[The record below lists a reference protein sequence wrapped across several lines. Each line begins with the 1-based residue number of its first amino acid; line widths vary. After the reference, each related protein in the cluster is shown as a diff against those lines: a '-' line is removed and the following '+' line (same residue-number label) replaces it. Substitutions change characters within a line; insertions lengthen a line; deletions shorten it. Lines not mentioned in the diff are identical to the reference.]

1 MLCFLAGFSVVTRH
15 SVAVKSASAD
25 RATRLSATYQDARH
39 WVGEQKSVER
49 QYRIEGS
56 YAVVAAHRQAERRL
70 IADLD
75 HVLALDSSPATRA
88 TVARL
93 LRLQADYHSASQ
105 ALFNAVDENDHERVL
120 WFDHS
125 AVDPVFGVLADVIY
139 RQAAAAS
146 ASALAH
152 SAALRGDEVRANRT
166 IAIAVLLAL
175 LLVAFFGAVV
185 VRYGRRLDAA
195 VAAEVERLAEM
206 AITDPLTG
214 LRNHRAFHEDV
225 ARELQRAGRT
235 GVPLALVLLDLD
247 DLKAVNDTQGHQAGD
262 ERLQALADAIRAT
275 GRGVDVAYR
284 VGGDEFAVILPDARS
299 WGALE
304 FAQRLR
310 GATQAGTHG
319 AGPFT
324 ATAGISEALTLRSK
338 DEFVREADLA
348 LIGAKRIHQDVV
360 IYGPDLAPSAD
371 RGADEDE
378 HHTRTLASAL
388 ARAVDA
394 KDSYTRSHCQT
405 VSQLCGLIGAE
416 LGFDTGRL
424 TRLRLAGLLHD
435 VGKIGVPDAILNK
448 PAKLT
453 DARVRADEAPCA
465 AGLRHRA
472 RGRHGGRG
480 ALGAPPPR
488 ALRRRR
494 LSRRPRR
501 RGHPAGVARHPG
513 GRRLRGDDVG
523 PALSPGAGPVLRD
536 RRARRATPARSSIRP
551 SSRPSP
557 ACSRAPARSGTCP
570 PRRPPRP
577 DGQRRRRR
585 AVAGVGGRYDP
596 RRGAHGTQLLE
607 LVAQRGLP
615 RVVEGAALRAVLIEV
630 AEDEVGNAGFAHWY
644 GHVYPWNFFG
654 TLISPIL
661 GAKSATCEV
670 RTSPRRSWS
679 GRRSRRS
686 RVGIRICALVAAT
699 FPSPTRTRCCSPTTR
714 SRRPISPPT
723 TATRRR
729 GWCRS

>member
-1 MLCFLAGFSVVTRH
+1 MPNTWGTGMPTPDRHKDRWIVRASVAGLVVVLCFLVGFSVVTRH
-15 SVAVKSASAD
+15 SVAVRSAHAD

-56 YAVVAAHRQAERRL
+56 YAVVLAHRQAERRL
-70 IADLD
+70 LAGLD
-75 HVLALDSSPATRA
+75 HVLKLDSSPTTRA

-93 LRLQADYHSASQ
+93 VRLQADYHSASQ
-105 ALFNAVDENDHERVL
+105 ALFNAVDEGDEERVL

-152 SAALRGDEVRANRT
+152 SAALRADEVRANRT
-166 IAIAVLLAL
+166 IAIAVGLAL

-195 VAAEVERLAEM
+195 VVAEVERLAEM

-214 LRNHRAFHEDV
+214 LRNHRAFHEDM

-235 GVPLALVLLDLD
+235 GVPLALVLLDVD
-247 DLKAVNDTQGHQAGD
+247 DLKAVNDNQGHQAGD

-275 GRGVDVAYR
+275 GRGADLAYR
-284 VGGDEFAVILPDARS
+284 VGGDAFAVVLPDARS

-310 GATQAGTHG
+310 AMTKAGAHG
-319 AGPFT
+319 AGSFT

-338 DEFVREADLA
+338 DELVREADLA
-348 LIGAKRIHQDVV
+348 LIGAKRTHQDVV
-360 IYGPDLAPSAD
+360 IYGPDLTPSAD
-371 RGADEDE
+371 RGAEEDE

-448 PAKLT
+448 PDKLT
-453 DARVRADEAPCA
+453 DDEYEQMKRHALLGYDIVQAADMEVEARWVRHHHERFDGGGYPDGRAGEDIPLESRVILVADAFEAMTSDRPYRQA
-465 AGLRHRA
+465 PGQSFAIVELGRNAGTQFDPAVVEALTHVLARA
-472 RGRHGGRG
+472 GEI
-480 ALGAPPPR
+480 
-488 ALRRRR
+488 
-494 LSRRPRR
+494 
-501 RGHPAGVARHPG
+501 GHLP
-513 GRRLRGDDVG
+513 
-523 PALSPGAGPVLRD
+523 
-536 RRARRATPARSSIRP
+536 
-551 SSRPSP
+551 
-557 ACSRAPARSGTCP
+557 APAAA
-570 PRRPPRP
+570 
-577 DGQRRRRR
+577 
-585 AVAGVGGRYDP
+585 AV
-596 RRGAHGTQLLE
+596 
-607 LVAQRGLP
+607 
-615 RVVEGAALRAVLIEV
+615 
-630 AEDEVGNAGFAHWY
+630 
-644 GHVYPWNFFG
+644 
-654 TLISPIL
+654 
-661 GAKSATCEV
+661 
-670 RTSPRRSWS
+670 
-679 GRRSRRS
+679 
-686 RVGIRICALVAAT
+686 
-699 FPSPTRTRCCSPTTR
+699 
-714 SRRPISPPT
+714 
-723 TATRRR
+723 
-729 GWCRS
+729 

>member
-1 MLCFLAGFSVVTRH
+1 MPAPDRHKDRWIVRASLAGLVAVLCFLVGFSVLTRH
-15 SVAVKSASAD
+15 SVAVKSDRAD

-56 YAVVAAHRQAERRL
+56 YAVVFAHRQAERRL

-75 HVLALDSSPATRA
+75 HVLQLDSSPATRA

-105 ALFNAVDENDHERVL
+105 SLFTAVDENDQERVL

-166 IAIAVLLAL
+166 IAIAVGLAL

-206 AITDPLTG
+206 VITDPLTG

-225 ARELQRAGRT
+225 ARELQRVGRS

-275 GRGVDVAYR
+275 GRGADIAYR

-310 GATQAGTHG
+310 AATQAGTHG
-319 AGPFT
+319 GGPFT
-324 ATAGISEALTLRSK
+324 ATAGISEALTLRPK
-338 DEFVREADLA
+338 DELVREADLA

-360 IYGPDLAPSAD
+360 IYGPDLAPGVN
-371 RGADEDE
+371 RGVEEDE

-394 KDSYTRSHCQT
+394 KDAYTRSHCQT
-405 VSQLCGLIGAE
+405 VSQLCGLIGTE

-424 TRLRLAGLLHD
+424 TRMRLAGLLHD

-453 DARVRADEAPCA
+453 DDEYEHMKRHSLLGYDIVQAADMEVEARWVRHHHERFDGGGYPDGLAGEEIPLESRVILVADAFEAMTSDRPYRQAPGQSFAITELGRHAGTQFDPAVVEALTRVLARVGEV
-465 AGLRHRA
+465 
-472 RGRHGGRG
+472 
-480 ALGAPPPR
+480 
-488 ALRRRR
+488 
-494 LSRRPRR
+494 
-501 RGHPAGVARHPG
+501 GHMP
-513 GRRLRGDDVG
+513 
-523 PALSPGAGPVLRD
+523 
-536 RRARRATPARSSIRP
+536 
-551 SSRPSP
+551 
-557 ACSRAPARSGTCP
+557 APA
-570 PRRPPRP
+570 
-577 DGQRRRRR
+577 
-585 AVAGVGGRYDP
+585 
-596 RRGAHGTQLLE
+596 
-607 LVAQRGLP
+607 
-615 RVVEGAALRAVLIEV
+615 
-630 AEDEVGNAGFAHWY
+630 
-644 GHVYPWNFFG
+644 
-654 TLISPIL
+654 
-661 GAKSATCEV
+661 
-670 RTSPRRSWS
+670 
-679 GRRSRRS
+679 
-686 RVGIRICALVAAT
+686 AAT
-699 FPSPTRTRCCSPTTR
+699 
-714 SRRPISPPT
+714 
-723 TATRRR
+723 A
-729 GWCRS
+729 

>member
-1 MLCFLAGFSVVTRH
+1 MHLPNPHKDRWIVRASLAGLVGVLCFLAGFSVVTRH

-39 WVGEQKSVER
+39 WVGEEKSIER

-70 IADLD
+70 IADLN

-105 ALFNAVDENDHERVL
+105 ALFNAVDANDLERVL

-152 SAALRGDEVRANRT
+152 SAGLRGDEVRANRT
-166 IAIAVLLAL
+166 IAIAVLVAL
-175 LLVAFFGAVV
+175 LVLAFFGAVV

-195 VAAEVERLAEM
+195 VLAEVERLAEM

-225 ARELQRAGRT
+225 ARELQRTGRT

-247 DLKAVNDTQGHQAGD
+247 DLKTVNDTQGHQAGD
-262 ERLQALADAIRAT
+262 ERLQALADAIRGT
-275 GRGVDVAYR
+275 GRGVDIAYR

-310 GATQAGTHG
+310 AATQAGTHG
-319 AGPFT
+319 AGSFT

-338 DEFVREADLA
+338 DAFVREADLA

-371 RGADEDE
+371 RGAEEDE

-394 KDSYTRSHCQT
+394 KDSFTRSHCQT

-416 LGFDTGRL
+416 LGFENGGL

-453 DARVRADEAPCA
+453 DDEYEQMKRHTLLGYDIVRAADMEVEAGWVRHHHERFDG
-465 AGLRHRA
+465 AGYPDGLAGEDIPLESRVILVADAFEAMTSDRPYRRA
-472 RGRHGGRG
+472 PGQSF
-480 ALGAPPPR
+480 AIAELGANAGTQFDPAVVEALTRVLAR
-488 ALRRRR
+488 A
-494 LSRRPRR
+494 
-501 RGHPAGVARHPG
+501 GE
-513 GRRLRGDDVG
+513 VG
-523 PALSPGAGPVLRD
+523 QLP
-536 RRARRATPARSSIRP
+536 
-551 SSRPSP
+551 
-557 ACSRAPARSGTCP
+557 APA
-570 PRRPPRP
+570 
-577 DGQRRRRR
+577 
-585 AVAGVGGRYDP
+585 
-596 RRGAHGTQLLE
+596 
-607 LVAQRGLP
+607 
-615 RVVEGAALRAVLIEV
+615 AA
-630 AEDEVGNAGFAHWY
+630 
-644 GHVYPWNFFG
+644 
-654 TLISPIL
+654 
-661 GAKSATCEV
+661 
-670 RTSPRRSWS
+670 
-679 GRRSRRS
+679 
-686 RVGIRICALVAAT
+686 AA
-699 FPSPTRTRCCSPTTR
+699 
-714 SRRPISPPT
+714 
-723 TATRRR
+723 
-729 GWCRS
+729 

>member
-1 MLCFLAGFSVVTRH
+1 MLTPRRHKDRWIVRASLAGLVAVLCFLVGFSVVTRH

-75 HVLALDSSPATRA
+75 HVLRLDSSPATRA

-105 ALFNAVDENDHERVL
+105 ALFNAVDEGDQERVL

-125 AVDPVFGVLADVIY
+125 AVDPVFGVLADVVY

-152 SAALRGDEVRANRT
+152 SAALRADEVRANRT
-166 IAIAVLLAL
+166 IAMGVLLAL
-175 LLVAFFGAVV
+175 LLVGFFGAVV

-195 VAAEVERLAEM
+195 VEAEVERLAEM

-225 ARELQRAGRT
+225 ARELQLVART
-235 GVPLALVLLDLD
+235 GAPLALVILDLD
-247 DLKAVNDTQGHQAGD
+247 DLKAVNDAQGHQAGD

-275 GRGVDVAYR
+275 GRGADVAYR
-284 VGGDEFAVILPDARS
+284 VGGDEFAVILPDARA

-310 GATQAGTHG
+310 AATQAGTHG

-324 ATAGISEALTLRSK
+324 ATAGIAEALTLRSK
-338 DEFVREADLA
+338 DELVREADLA

-360 IYGPDLAPSAD
+360 IYGPDRAP
-371 RGADEDE
+371 GAAGAVAEDE

-416 LGFDTGRL
+416 LGFDAGRL
-424 TRLRLAGLLHD
+424 TRLRVAGLLHD

-453 DARVRADEAPCA
+453 DDEYEHMKRHSLLGYDIVQAADMEVEARWVRHHHERFDGGGYPDGLAGQAIPLESRIILVADAFEAMTSDRPYRQA
-465 AGLRHRA
+465 PGQSFAIVEL
-472 RGRHGGRG
+472 GRHAGTQFDPAVVEALTHVLARAGGVG
-480 ALGAPPPR
+480 
-488 ALRRRR
+488 R
-494 LSRRPRR
+494 LS
-501 RGHPAGVARHPG
+501 
-513 GRRLRGDDVG
+513 
-523 PALSPGAGPVLRD
+523 
-536 RRARRATPARSSIRP
+536 ARS
-551 SSRPSP
+551 P
-557 ACSRAPARSGTCP
+557 A
-570 PRRPPRP
+570 
-577 DGQRRRRR
+577 
-585 AVAGVGGRYDP
+585 
-596 RRGAHGTQLLE
+596 
-607 LVAQRGLP
+607 
-615 RVVEGAALRAVLIEV
+615 AA
-630 AEDEVGNAGFAHWY
+630 
-644 GHVYPWNFFG
+644 
-654 TLISPIL
+654 
-661 GAKSATCEV
+661 
-670 RTSPRRSWS
+670 
-679 GRRSRRS
+679 
-686 RVGIRICALVAAT
+686 
-699 FPSPTRTRCCSPTTR
+699 
-714 SRRPISPPT
+714 
-723 TATRRR
+723 
-729 GWCRS
+729 

>member
-1 MLCFLAGFSVVTRH
+1 MPARDRHKDRWIVRASLAGLVGVLCFLAIFSVVTRR

-75 HVLALDSSPATRA
+75 HVVRLDSSPETRA

-105 ALFNAVDENDHERVL
+105 ALFNAVDENDEERVL

-146 ASALAH
+146 ASALSH
-152 SAALRGDEVRANRT
+152 SAALRGDEVRANRA

-175 LLVAFFGAVV
+175 LLVGFFGAVV

-225 ARELQRAGRT
+225 ARELQRVGRS

-247 DLKAVNDTQGHQAGD
+247 DLKAVNDSHGHQAGD

-275 GRGVDVAYR
+275 GRSADLAYR

-324 ATAGISEALTLRSK
+324 ATAGVSEALTLRPK
-338 DEFVREADLA
+338 DEVVREADLA

-360 IYGPDLAPSAD
+360 IYGPDLAPGVDAE
-371 RGADEDE
+371 EDE

-388 ARAVDA
+388 ALAVDA

-424 TRLRLAGLLHD
+424 TRMRLAGLLHD

-448 PAKLT
+448 PSKLT
-453 DARVRADEAPCA
+453 DAEYDQMKRHSLLGYDIVQAADMGVEARWVRHHHERFDGGGYPDGLAGEEIPLESRVILVADAFEAMTSDRPYRQAPGQAFAILELGRNAGTQFDPAVVEALTRVLARAGEV
-465 AGLRHRA
+465 
-472 RGRHGGRG
+472 
-480 ALGAPPPR
+480 
-488 ALRRRR
+488 
-494 LSRRPRR
+494 
-501 RGHPAGVARHPG
+501 GHMP
-513 GRRLRGDDVG
+513 
-523 PALSPGAGPVLRD
+523 
-536 RRARRATPARSSIRP
+536 
-551 SSRPSP
+551 
-557 ACSRAPARSGTCP
+557 APA
-570 PRRPPRP
+570 
-577 DGQRRRRR
+577 
-585 AVAGVGGRYDP
+585 
-596 RRGAHGTQLLE
+596 
-607 LVAQRGLP
+607 
-615 RVVEGAALRAVLIEV
+615 
-630 AEDEVGNAGFAHWY
+630 
-644 GHVYPWNFFG
+644 
-654 TLISPIL
+654 
-661 GAKSATCEV
+661 
-670 RTSPRRSWS
+670 
-679 GRRSRRS
+679 
-686 RVGIRICALVAAT
+686 
-699 FPSPTRTRCCSPTTR
+699 
-714 SRRPISPPT
+714 
-723 TATRRR
+723 TATA
-729 GWCRS
+729 